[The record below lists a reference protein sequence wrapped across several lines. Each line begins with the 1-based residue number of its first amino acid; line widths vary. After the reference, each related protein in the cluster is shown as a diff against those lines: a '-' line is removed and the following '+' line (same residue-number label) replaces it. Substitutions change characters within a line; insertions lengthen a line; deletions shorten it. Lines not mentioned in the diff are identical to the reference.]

1 MDIARVKRAIKAA
14 IDVAGIDRLDTYAHT
29 PGSVVVP
36 CVYPTNVTID
46 PNGAGADFR
55 GSDTAEV
62 VLRVLTSAA
71 DDLDGQLALDEYL
84 SRTGPNSIRA
94 ALETARGGPGEYALD
109 GAADDMHVVR
119 IDGYRIYTEGTDEFF
134 GAEITVRVIGEG
146 E

>member
-1 MDIARVKRAIKAA
+1 MDIGRVKRAIRAA
-14 IDVAGIDRLDTYAHT
+14 IDAAEIDHLDTYAHT

-46 PNGAGADFR
+46 PNGAGASFG

-71 DDLDGQLALDEYL
+71 DDLDGQTLLDEYL
-84 SRTGPNSIRA
+84 ARTGPKSIRA
-94 ALETARGGPGEYALD
+94 ALETARGGPGEYALG
-109 GAADDMHVVR
+109 GAADDLHVVR
-119 IDGYRIYTEGTDEFF
+119 IDGYRLYTEGTDEFY